1 MLLTKC
7 SYPLPFLVR
16 IPSNKKNR
24 YPFGYLFYLWRRGRD
39 FFRASLGEMS
49 ERSTGAF
56 LCRSFP
62 SLPFLVRIPSN
73 KKTDTLSDI
82 CFIYGGEEGI
92 FFALRLEKCRNAP
105 PEPSSVARFPRSHFW
120 FESLQ
125 IKKQIPFRISV
136 FLWRRGRD
144 SNPRMGISHYTISNR
159 APSTNSATSPRCFQ
173 LLILPQKNSF
183 VNRFWRIFLY
193 FSFKTLDKGF

>member
-39 FFRASLGEMS
+39 FF
-49 ERSTGAF
+49 
-56 LCRSFP
+56 
-62 SLPFLVRIPSN
+62 
-73 KKTDTLSDI
+73 
-82 CFIYGGEEGI
+82 
-92 FFALRLEKCRNAP
+92 ALRLEKWRNSP

-159 APSTNSATSPRCFQ
+159 APSTNSATSPCCFQ
-173 LLILPQKNSF
+173 LLILPQKNPF
-183 VNRFWRIFLY
+183 VNTF
-193 FSFKTLDKGF
+193 